1 MPRAGSFCIVLLF
14 ALLPVLSGGQE
25 ASSSQPQQQLEQQ
38 RLEEDARRQAA
49 IAEFTQKMK
58 DANYPALFD
67 QAANEFSVPPDVLKA
82 VAFAETRWD
91 HLTWPAGETV
101 SPETG
106 KPRPFGI
113 MSLWDN
119 KYFGHSLIEAANLI
133 GRGPEELK
141 QNPLQNMRGAAA
153 LLRKIYNETPRLDGS
168 SESEIES
175 WRYAIRVY
183 CGIPEPDLNARHALD
198 VYTFMN
204 QGYHQYGVEWNA
216 HPVNLEKIR
225 QETRQIVAEE
235 AANKGA
241 RLPTESNTL
250 ARTPDAATRATPRSA
265 PVLEK
270 AVAPPPVVATTGP
283 EPRRG
288 VRLWWFILVAFA
300 ASGILLGFFLKR
312 SHRSSDTSNRV
323 SGPKD

>member
-1 MPRAGSFCIVLLF
+1 MPR
-14 ALLPVLSGGQE
+14 P
-25 ASSSQPQQQLEQQ
+25 
-38 RLEEDARRQAA
+38 
-49 IAEFTQKMK
+49 
-58 DANYPALFD
+58 Y
-67 QAANEFSVPPDVLKA
+67 
-82 VAFAETRWD
+82 
-91 HLTWPAGETV
+91 
-101 SPETG
+101 
-106 KPRPFGI
+106 GI

-119 KYFGHSLIEAANLI
+119 KYFGHSLPEAAALI
-133 GRGPEELK
+133 GKDPEVLK
-141 QNPLQNMRGAAA
+141 EDPLQNMRGAAA
-153 LLRKIYNETPRLDGS
+153 LLRKIYDENPKPDGTT
-168 SESEIES
+168 EADIES
-175 WRYAIRVY
+175 WRYAIRKY

-198 VYTFMN
+198 VYPFMN

-323 SGPKD
+323 SGPVD